1 MAGSAG
7 NFKFRSQKPG
17 VRRQKLAADRR
28 MPDDVK
34 ELARTPIGADGRVE
48 GHLPRIILAE
58 DPGHPLS
65 RVKKV

>member
-1 MAGSAG
+1 M
-7 NFKFRSQKPG
+7 
-17 VRRQKLAADRR
+17 AADRR

-48 GHLPRIILAE
+48 GHLPRINLAE